1 MVLTA
6 LFIANNT
13 LGDTPIT
20 ISFEQIEF
28 NSGYVLTLGD
38 GTSNNTDLS
47 EYFAFYLSSNRNSYV
62 DLTISSNCSD
72 PVTLIINANQSGS
85 GLGNMCKVLYNY
97 TISSGTPIELN
108 FDGTVPAT
116 IGKYDYYWN
125 WTITAIPCN
134 TSAYDANTVTQ
145 TTHHCCYV
153 LYDEPQAPMDEPWI
167 DVLDYACSWASG
179 ETSEY
184 SIIVSI
190 TEGAYGNIGK
200 EYYGGGTHAVFPNFN
215 LTGLLA
221 DNWADCRDMSAVV
234 QVFSNSLGIQGVQVR
249 RIDGP
254 FAYKPIL
261 PVGKTSW
268 SSSIWN
274 FHQVGYYSNVFD
286 ACLQLDQFSPR
297 IPINEPINGSYKDD
311 LFDSGYWSPNDA
323 TAYTNVY

>member
-1 MVLTA
+1 MEKTRNKFYQILMVLTA

-13 LGDTPIT
+13 FGGTPIT

-108 FDGTVPAT
+108 FDGAVPAT
-116 IGKYDYYWN
+116 ISKYDYYWN

-153 LYDEPQAPMDEPWI
+153 LIDEPQTPMDEPWI
-167 DVLDYACSWASG
+167 DVLDYACSWANGENNSSAIIQSLTSNLYNYGVTYDGGQHYTSG
-179 ETSEY
+179 Y
-184 SIIVSI
+184 
-190 TEGAYGNIGK
+190 NL
-200 EYYGGGTHAVFPNFN
+200 N
-215 LTGLLA
+215 LTLLLSHLSSPS
-221 DNWADCRDMSAVV
+221 NVEMDCRDFSNFL
-234 QVFSNSLGIQGVQVR
+234 QVLSNSLGIGCQYN
-249 RIDGP
+249 RIDMHCYYNYLFPAG
-254 FAYKPIL
+254 YSV
-261 PVGKTSW
+261 PVG
-268 SSSIWN
+268 
-274 FHQVGYYSNVFD
+274 
-286 ACLQLDQFSPR
+286 P
-297 IPINEPINGSYKDD
+297 
-311 LFDSGYWSPNDA
+311 
-323 TAYTNVY
+323 